1 MTISAVGSGDREI
14 FVSYISEV
22 PVWKSTYRIILP
34 EKAGDKP
41 LLQGWAIVDNT
52 IGEDW
57 KDVQLS
63 LVAGAPQ
70 SFVQNISQPFYTRRP
85 VIALPES
92 VMLTPQSHEASLRV
106 AEPIPASGLGGDV
119 SGGTA
124 GALRAGGVLSSLQ
137 GTVKDLSGAVIS
149 RAQVTIRNEETGA
162 SQVTTTDSRGH
173 YSFSNVQAG
182 NSALFV
188 SSPGFKG

>member
-1 MTISAVGSGDREI
+1 
-14 FVSYISEV
+14 
-22 PVWKSTYRIILP
+22 
-34 EKAGDKP
+34 
-41 LLQGWAIVDNT
+41 
-52 IGEDW
+52 
-57 KDVQLS
+57 
-63 LVAGAPQ
+63 
-70 SFVQNISQPFYTRRP
+70 
-85 VIALPES
+85 
-92 VMLTPQSHEASLRV
+92 MLTPQSHEASLQV

-137 GTVKDLSGAVIS
+137 GVVKDPAGAVIPGA
-149 RAQVTIRNEETGA
+149 RVTVRNEETGA

-188 SSPGFKG
+188 SSPGFKRYDLSNFYLGVGRTNEIDATLEVGPATETVEVQASAANVFTQSASLVGGPTVAS